1 MRAILFILILAVL
14 AVLIAIGTGLVDITQ
29 TRPAEVPNV
38 DAGRGGV
45 TASGGQAPAF
55 DIETGSVAVGTTRA
69 NVVVPT
75 VKVRPADAQANA
87 QANAGTNAAQ

>member
-1 MRAILFILILAVL
+1 MRAILFILILVVVAL
-14 AVLIAIGTGLVDITQ
+14 LIAIGTGFLDISP
-29 TRPAEVPNV
+29 TRPAVVPDV
-38 DAGRGGV
+38 DTTERGV

-75 VKVRPADAQANA
+75 VKVNPANEQANA
-87 QANAGTNAAQ
+87 QANTAAQ